1 MARFTRLQVYNQ
13 IRETGIIPLIYH
25 EDVEICYKVMKACY
39 AGGTRVFEFTN
50 RGDYA
55 HEIFQKLNKACE
67 KEFPDLVLGAGS
79 IVDGPTTS
87 LYIQLG
93 SNFII
98 SPVMVEE
105 MAKICNRRKVAW
117 IPGTGSVS
125 EISQAEELGAEI
137 IKIFPAGSVGGADFI
152 RSVKGPM
159 PWSHLMPSG
168 GVTPEENNIKEW
180 FDAGAFCL
188 GMGSRL
194 MVKNNKGEFDYSE
207 IEKLMRQSIQW
218 AAKYNK

>member
-1 MARFTRLQVYNQ
+1 MARFTRLQVYSQ

-25 EDVEICYKVMKACY
+25 EDHQICFNVIKACY

-50 RGDYA
+50 RGDFA
-55 HEIFQKLNKACE
+55 HETFHKLNKACE
-67 KEFPDLVLGAGS
+67 REFPDLVLGAGS
-79 IVDGPTTS
+79 IVDGPTTA

-93 SNFII
+93 SCFII
-98 SPVMVEE
+98 SPVMMEE
-105 MAKICNRRKVAW
+105 MARICNRRKVAW

-125 EISQAEELGAEI
+125 EISRAEELGAEI
-137 IKIFPAGSVGGADFI
+137 IKIFPAGAVGGSDFI

-159 PWSHLMPSG
+159 PWSNLMPSG
-168 GVTPEENNIKEW
+168 GVTPEEKNIKDW

-194 MVKNNKGEFDYSE
+194 MVKNNKGDYDYAE
-207 IEKLMRQSIQW
+207 IERLMRQSIQW
-218 AAKYNK
+218 AAKYKS